1 MSYSLRS
8 KAKPG
13 EQNSSSTLDAGSSA
27 ARSALRPP
35 PAIAM
40 KSFRDAVAVRTLP
53 RLPTGEKEPSSTPVA
68 ERETEIDDSVQAPVV
83 GSEETSHTSL
93 SGLSDDDED
102 DGNGPWTTVQ
112 PRRSRSLESLR
123 KLRSNRNYI
132 PHKVNQNEMGDD
144 PNIDAAVES
153 LTDNQ
158 RKHINRREKTVRS
171 TQDNSRSHEEGPSR
185 LKGKGPD
192 PSNWGNV
199 GINPDELDAEA
210 QRKGFEFFES
220 LKKIKH
226 ARGDKPKKANSP
238 EKDPEEAAQESSEPH
253 KKTEKVRI
261 SES

>member
-1 MSYSLRS
+1 
-8 KAKPG
+8 
-13 EQNSSSTLDAGSSA
+13 
-27 ARSALRPP
+27 
-35 PAIAM
+35 M
-40 KSFRDAVAVRTLP
+40 KSFRDVVAARTSP
-53 RLPTGEKEPSSTPVA
+53 RLPTGEKEPSGTPVA

-93 SGLSDDDED
+93 SGLSDDDDDD

-132 PHKVNQNEMGDD
+132 PRKVNRNDMGDD

-153 LTDNQ
+153 LTDDQ
-158 RKHINRREKTVRS
+158 RKHIDKREKTVRS
-171 TQDNSRSHEEGPSR
+171 AQDNSRSHEEGSSKP
-185 LKGKGPD
+185 KGKGPD
-192 PSNWGNV
+192 PLNWGNV
-199 GINPDELDAEA
+199 GINPDELDSDA

-253 KKTEKVRI
+253 KKTEKSRKRKSGSQKARSKKEKSRSKDKKSTPVNTGWNLLADAGAERL
-261 SES
+261 